1 MTRRRR
7 IGCAFAAL
15 LASGLLAA
23 RAPGDEPRTTSEPR
37 PAASKT
43 AKERLTGKAADEQRV
58 NDCKVP
64 AEMRGAK
71 KRPTACGPRA
81 AARPGD

>member
-1 MTRRRR
+1 MAKRGT
-7 IGCAFAAL
+7 GCVLAALFAA
-15 LASGLLAA
+15 GLLAVGA
-23 RAPGDEPRTTSEPR
+23 AADGPRTKTEPR

-64 AEMRGAK
+64 PDKRGAK
-71 KRPTACGPRA
+71 KRPADCGPRPP
-81 AARPGD
+81 ARPGD

>member
-1 MTRRRR
+1 MARRGT
-7 IGCAFAAL
+7 GCAFAAL
-15 LASGLLAA
+15 VAAVCLASGAA
-23 RAPGDEPRTTSEPR
+23 ADGPRTTSEPR

-64 AEMRGAK
+64 PDTRGAK
-71 KRPTACGPRA
+71 KRPADCGPRA